1 MNNPAFPP
9 APQGWQPLRLVGAT
23 GAATLLLA
31 AVLALS
37 ACGARQ
43 AADPV
48 DPYARY
54 RPAVLAAHQAEF
66 DGLAQAPRYAIDV
79 RLRQGAD
86 EPLPEVVGR
95 ARIEITNASGEPW
108 SYLMFRLY
116 PALPHYGGE
125 MRIERALIDGRAA
138 VFTYRANGTALR
150 VNLPDVLLPGEAVTV
165 DTSWTVSVPAWPDL
179 PAETY
184 ALFGRSQGMISLPLF
199 YPALAVYQDGAS
211 GASGWWL
218 EQGSARGDAAFN
230 VASLFAVT
238 ATLPLDFVP
247 VASGTLI
254 TSTVVATPE
263 GRGRQHVWVAGPA
276 REFFLHTSPF
286 FDSATAEAYGT
297 RVTSYW
303 LPGDEG
309 AGRDAL
315 TYAAAALRIYS
326 DDFGPYPFRD
336 MSIAPAPLTMRGM
349 EYPQVNLIGVQA
361 YREERANLEFLVAHE
376 VAHQWWYQTVHS
388 DPVNE
393 PWLDEALAE
402 YSVKLYFEG
411 LRGSQRALA
420 LQAER
425 WQRAVDSLRAL
436 GGDAPIAG
444 PVASYGSG
452 AQYEAVVYGKGALF
466 YDALRQEI
474 GERRFRRFLQEYL
487 AAHRYGIVDEATW
500 LTEIEALDNP
510 RIEELYRQWIA
521 GAPPPEPT
529 ATPEVE
535 EDDVALR

>member
-1 MNNPAFPP
+1 MSNPVS
-9 APQGWQPLRLVGAT
+9 PLPLQLCRLAGVV
-23 GAATLLLA
+23 AATLLLLA
-31 AVLALS
+31 GLLALS

-43 AADPV
+43 TTDAA

-54 RPAVLAAHQAEF
+54 RPAVLPDHQDHF

-79 RLRQGAD
+79 RLRQPEG
-86 EPLPEVVGR
+86 EPLPELVGR
-95 ARIEITNASGEPW
+95 ATIDVTNTSDEPW
-108 SYLMFRLY
+108 PYLLFRLY
-116 PALPHYGGE
+116 PTLPYYNGE
-125 MRIERALIDGRAA
+125 MIIERVLSDERAT
-138 VFTYRANGTALR
+138 VFVYRANNTALR
-150 VNLPDVLLPGEAVTV
+150 VNLPEALLPGEATTV
-165 DTSWTVSVPAWPDL
+165 QMSWTLSVPAWPDL
-179 PAETY
+179 PGDTY

-199 YPALAVYQDGAS
+199 YPALAVYQDDAATGR
-211 GASGWWL
+211 GEWWL
-218 EQGSARGDAAFN
+218 EQGTPRGDAAFN
-230 VASLFAVT
+230 VTSLFAVT

-263 GRGRQHVWVAGPA
+263 GRGRQHVWVTGPA
-276 REFFLHTSPF
+276 REFVLHVSPF

-297 RVTSYW
+297 RITSYW
-303 LPGDEG
+303 LPGDEA

-315 TYAAAALRIYS
+315 RFAAAALRIYS
-326 DDFGPYPFRD
+326 DEFGPYPFRD
-336 MSIAPAPLTMRGM
+336 MSIAPAPLTVRGM

-361 YREERANLEFLVAHE
+361 YREDRANLEFLVAHE
-376 VAHQWWYQTVHS
+376 VAHQWWYQMVHN

-411 LRGSQRALA
+411 LRGSQPALA
-420 LQAER
+420 LQEER

-436 GGDAPIAG
+436 GGDAAIAG

-487 AAHRYGIVDEATW
+487 AQHRYGIVDEATW
-500 LTEIEALDNP
+500 LEAIEALGNP
-510 RIEELYRQWIA
+510 RIERLYREWIA

-529 ATPEVE
+529 PTPEVE
-535 EDDVALR
+535 EDDVAMR